1 MDKNNHKQK
10 SIVKELTP
18 NKKNLEPTLDV
29 MSPNNSEEIKGEPD
43 LIVVNLDKG
52 KVVAQFDKESRI
64 SDILES
70 FKILDG
76 IYKRQQ
82 IDAAIELKEEITP
95 YLIKILKEVLNN
107 PAEYIENEDNYD
119 HIYALFLLGHFRE
132 HRAHQIIADLF
143 SLPDEIPDKLFGDTV
158 TEDLAIILYRTCGSS
173 LELIKSLALN
183 KKAYQYCRSSAL
195 RAIEFAVVDG
205 LVSREEIMSFLEPLL
220 FDDDFNDGTDFLYF
234 VARTICHLYPEG
246 FMEKIKKAF
255 DDEII
260 DPWMI
265 GYESFEKALQDGEEK
280 CLEKVKKEL
289 RYRSLDDLHSRMSWW
304 ACFKSEEKAIAS
316 SLKIEKASN
325 SDLAV
330 KSRKKS
336 KRNKAKANRKG
347 KKKQSKASKK
357 KNRR

>member
-1 MDKNNHKQK
+1 M
-10 SIVKELTP
+10 
-18 NKKNLEPTLDV
+18 
-29 MSPNNSEEIKGEPD
+29 
-43 LIVVNLDKG
+43 
-52 KVVAQFDKESRI
+52 
-64 SDILES
+64 
-70 FKILDG
+70 
-76 IYKRQQ
+76 
-82 IDAAIELKEEITP
+82 
-95 YLIKILKEVLNN
+95 
-107 PAEYIENEDNYD
+107 
-119 HIYALFLLGHFRE
+119 
-132 HRAHQIIADLF
+132 
-143 SLPDEIPDKLFGDTV
+143 
-158 TEDLAIILYRTCGSS
+158 
-173 LELIKSLALN
+173 IKSLALN

-220 FDDDFNDGTDFLYF
+220 FDDDFDDGTDFLYF

-265 GYESFEKALQDGEEK
+265 EYESFEKALQDGEEK

-304 ACFKSEEKAIAS
+304 ACFKSEEKLIAPS
-316 SLKIEKASN
+316 VKIEKASN